1 MESGLMGFGATG
13 SGGGAGIF
21 EPSGKA
27 AMLMAAANQ
36 AKRKVVAPVNAQDEA
51 FKLPFKFGWKREL
64 VSFLD
69 LYIWNER
76 AVGILDVNRCIWR
89 HSLMDS

>member
-69 LYIWNER
+69 LYIWN
-76 AVGILDVNRCIWR
+76 
-89 HSLMDS
+89 